1 MKFLKAGWGYS
12 VNMQCNIDARGR
24 RARLTGGIVS
34 CALALSA
41 AIGAAVMPA
50 FRVGLAIAAVV
61 LVVVG
66 AFQIFEGVKGWCA
79 LRAMG
84 IRTRV

>member
-1 MKFLKAGWGYS
+1 
-12 VNMQCNIDARGR
+12 MQCNIDARGR

-34 CALALSA
+34 CVIALAA
-41 AIGAAVMPA
+41 AIGAAIVPA
-50 FRVGLAIAAVV
+50 FRVGLVIAAVAMA
-61 LVVVG
+61 VVG

-84 IRTRV
+84 IRTKV